1 MEKPM
6 TVDVAEAHACG
17 VSCFLSVLP
26 PRQHRLRQTP
36 LFACQRATAQLA
48 ASAMS
53 ADEFDSW
60 LNSTSKK
67 PAAAAAKPA
76 AASSWFGGA
85 SSFLGGD
92 TASSLLGGGSS
103 IMSALD
109 TLQSQ
114 AKGVADSLQDTLQTQ
129 APLVSSSLTSVTSAA
144 GAVAGHLQ
152 QTVEEQMSQ
161 FSDEQAKF
169 CTAEAKRAE
178 VRDYTQAV
186 YTVGKTIGV
195 PPLQQAVQ
203 PTQPYA

>member
-1 MEKPM
+1 M
-6 TVDVAEAHACG
+6 AACR
-17 VSCFLSVLP
+17 LS
-26 PRQHRLRQTP
+26 
-36 LFACQRATAQLA
+36 
-48 ASAMS
+48 MS

-67 PAAAAAKPA
+67 PAAAAKPA
-76 AASSWFGGA
+76 PASSWFGGA

-195 PPLQQAVQ
+195 PPLQQAAD
-203 PTQPYA
+203 PTLRLTRAAP

>member
-1 MEKPM
+1 
-6 TVDVAEAHACG
+6 
-17 VSCFLSVLP
+17 
-26 PRQHRLRQTP
+26 
-36 LFACQRATAQLA
+36 
-48 ASAMS
+48 MS

-92 TASSLLGGGSS
+92 ASSLLGGGSS

-109 TLQSQ
+109 TQQSQ

-129 APLVSSSLTSVTSAA
+129 APLVSSSLTSVTSAATSAA

-186 YTVGKTIGV
+186 YSVGMTIGV
-195 PPLQQAVQ
+195 PPLQQACRPAPLPQ
-203 PTQPYA
+203 PWP

>member
-1 MEKPM
+1 MAFAAESGDGNPGNPP
-6 TVDVAEAHACG
+6 VCNPADVNEPG
-17 VSCFLSVLP
+17 V
-26 PRQHRLRQTP
+26 TI
-36 LFACQRATAQLA
+36 
-48 ASAMS
+48 
-53 ADEFDSW
+53 
-60 LNSTSKK
+60 
-67 PAAAAAKPA
+67 
-76 AASSWFGGA
+76 
-85 SSFLGGD
+85 LGGD

-195 PPLQQAVQ
+195 PPLQQAAD
-203 PTQPYA
+203 PTLRLTRAAP

>member
-1 MEKPM
+1 
-6 TVDVAEAHACG
+6 
-17 VSCFLSVLP
+17 
-26 PRQHRLRQTP
+26 
-36 LFACQRATAQLA
+36 
-48 ASAMS
+48 MS

-92 TASSLLGGGSS
+92 ASSLLAGGSS

-129 APLVSSSLTSVTSAA
+129 APLVSSSLTSVTSAATSAA

-186 YTVGKTIGV
+186 YSVGMTIGV
-195 PPLQQAVQ
+195 PPLQQACRPAPLPQ
-203 PTQPYA
+203 PWP